1 MSLPVI
7 ILGGGGHAKVLIE
20 AIRLRSMTILG
31 IIDADPA
38 KIGTEV
44 SGVRIIGND
53 SVISRYGPETLHLVN
68 GIGSVHL
75 PKTRTDVFKK
85 FKAKGFTFA
94 TVIHPSAVVA
104 SDVVIGEGVQI
115 MAGAVIQPGSRIG
128 MNTIVNTRASVDHD
142 CLIKDHVHIA
152 PGVTL
157 SGEVKVE
164 NGVHIGTGATI
175 IQGVA
180 IGKNS
185 VIGAGSVVTGNIA
198 SDTEVAGVPAKKIV
212 ENI

>member
-1 MSLPVI
+1 MSLPV
-7 ILGGGGHAKVLIE
+7 LVVGGGGHAKVLIE
-20 AIRLRSMTILG
+20 ALRLRSMTILG
-31 IIDADPA
+31 IIDTDTA

-44 SGVRIIGND
+44 AGIRVIGDDKAISG
-53 SVISRYGPETLHLVN
+53 YKPETLLIVN

-75 PKTRTDVFKK
+75 PKMRTDVFEK

-94 TVIHPSAVVA
+94 TIIHPSAVVA
-104 SDVVIGEGVQI
+104 SDVILGEGAQI
-115 MAGAVIQPGSRIG
+115 MAGVVIQPGCVIG
-128 MNTIVNTRASVDHD
+128 ANVIVNTRASIDHD
-142 CLIKDHVHIA
+142 CLIEDHVHIA

-157 SGEVKVE
+157 SGGVKVG

-185 VIGAGSVVTGNIA
+185 VIGAGSVVTGNIE
-198 SDTEVAGVPAKKIV
+198 SDTEVMGVPAKKIV
-212 ENI
+212 KNS